1 MVALAKAFAAA
12 EPKTVIR
19 YLDDEEESSG
29 SAGISQASAGST
41 STSGSSLR
49 PTRPPASG
57 RASSRR
63 GSRSGGI
70 SRLRMLVSGA
80 ATDLNSAGQE
90 RKAKRLL
97 RAREGSLDTGA
108 RLDPPAEQ
116 S

>member
-1 MVALAKAFAAA
+1 
-12 EPKTVIR
+12 
-19 YLDDEEESSG
+19 
-29 SAGISQASAGST
+29 
-41 STSGSSLR
+41 
-49 PTRPPASG
+49 
-57 RASSRR
+57 
-63 GSRSGGI
+63 
-70 SRLRMLVSGA
+70 MLVSGA